1 MQATLHFLTSHGYW
15 VLFAT
20 VLAEQAG
27 LPIPAIPVLLA
38 MGALAGLGKFSLPV
52 CILLAVLACLVSD
65 SIWFQLGRRNGQSV
79 LRLLCRISLEPDSCV
94 SLAKDWFKRM
104 GASALVLAKFVPGF
118 STAAPPMA
126 GVNRM
131 PYAKFVFYDSTGSFL
146 WAGVALGLGFLFH
159 NQLEAV
165 LEALNRLGS
174 WLGAV
179 VGTVLLAW
187 IVWKWQQRR
196 RFIRSLAES
205 RITPQEL
212 YELMQSGE
220 SPAIVDLRR
229 EGELEE
235 VGAKIPGALWLQLGD
250 LETRHEEIPRDRFV
264 VLYCS

>member
-1 MQATLHFLTSHGYW
+1 MQATLVFLSNHGYW
-15 VLFAT
+15 ILFLT
-20 VLAEQAG
+20 VLGEQAG

-38 MGALAGLGKFSLPV
+38 MGALAGLGKFSLAT
-52 CILLAVLACLVSD
+52 CLFLAVLACLVSD
-65 SIWFQLGRRNGQSV
+65 SIWFQLGRRNGQPV

-104 GASALVLAKFVPGF
+104 GPSALLLAKFIPGF

-131 PYAKFVFYDSTGSFL
+131 TFPRFLLYDAAGSLL
-146 WAGVALGLGFLFH
+146 WAGASAGLGFLFR
-159 NQLEAV
+159 NQLEAA
-165 LEALNRLGS
+165 LEGMNRLGS

-179 VGTVLLAW
+179 LGTALAAW
-187 IVWKWQQRR
+187 VVWKWWQRR
-196 RFIRSLAES
+196 RFIRSLAKA
-205 RITPQEL
+205 RITPDEL
-212 YELMQSGE
+212 YELIQSGDR
-220 SPAIVDLRR
+220 PAIVDLRR

-235 VGAKIPGALWLQLGD
+235 AGAKIPGALWLQLGD